1 MKKTLFCLT
10 VLTAALVSCQ
20 KNEMPASE
28 EVQGIPMTLTASLP
42 GESGTKTTVSPDG
55 TGLKSTWDAEESI
68 SVVTLDGEGKL
79 LFVDTFTSSG
89 TAGRTNAEFEGTF
102 TGGKSP
108 AKVIVIY
115 PALEETG
122 GFYRTP
128 AYKAYDGRS
137 YSLLSNASI
146 GSYVFSATDNQPLRQ
161 ASDGDFAHFKNYC
174 VMTGNVNLTDIQ
186 SDKLTVTL
194 RNLTTV
200 FKIVAMFPESCK
212 GKGLSQIIITS
223 CEDSGATH
231 RNIFSGVGGTAVD
244 MEKCGYNPEGNRK
257 YDWFIYSS
265 FTVPDSGVT
274 TFYMPVIGMDG
285 AKNERE
291 DRWFM
296 MADLDVGDVVLLAR
310 KEFEK
315 DVTYEAGKM
324 YTVNVTFSK

>member
-28 EVQGIPMTLTASLP
+28 EVRGIPMTLTASLP
-42 GESGTKTTVSPDG
+42 GELVTKTTVSPDV

-68 SVVTLDGEGKL
+68 SVVTLDETGKL
-79 LFVDTFTSSG
+79 LSVDTFTSIG
-89 TAGRTNAEFEGTF
+89 DAGRTNAEFAGEF
-102 TGGKSP
+102 HGGDSP

-128 AYKAYDGRS
+128 AYKAYDGDS
-137 YSLLSNASI
+137 YSLLSNASK
-146 GSYVFSATDNQPLRQ
+146 GSYEFSATDNRPMRQ

-186 SDKLTVTL
+186 SNKLTVTL

-200 FKIVAMFPESCK
+200 LKIVATLPESCK
-212 GKGLSQIIITS
+212 GKGLSQIIINS
-223 CEDSGATH
+223 YDDDGATP

-244 MEKCGYNPEGNRK
+244 MEKWGYNPEGNRK
-257 YDWFIYSS
+257 YTWSICSNII
-265 FTVPDSGVT
+265 VPETREVT
-274 TFYMPVIGMDG
+274 IYMPVIGMDG
-285 AKNERE
+285 AKNEIG
-291 DRWFM
+291 DIWSM
-296 MADLDVGDVVLLAR
+296 SADVSGSSKPAAKVFG
-310 KEFEK
+310 KE
-315 DVTYEAGKM
+315 VTYKAGKM
-324 YTVNVTFSK
+324 YTVHVTFSE